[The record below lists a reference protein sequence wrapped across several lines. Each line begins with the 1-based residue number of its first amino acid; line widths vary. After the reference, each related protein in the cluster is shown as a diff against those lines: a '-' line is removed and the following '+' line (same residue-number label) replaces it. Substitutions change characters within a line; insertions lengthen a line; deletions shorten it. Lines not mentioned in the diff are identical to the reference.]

1 MHRGMFYHTE
11 VKCPRPPYDTQ
22 EEIMCSVH
30 KVTFKIDHLL
40 LTMKNSRGIGSSMHF
55 VVSVVADAHQL
66 LEL

>member
-1 MHRGMFYHTE
+1 
-11 VKCPRPPYDTQ
+11 
-22 EEIMCSVH
+22 MCSVH

-40 LTMKNSRGIGSSMHF
+40 LTMKNNRGIGCSMHL